1 MEGVL
6 YNAHYDYYYFKI
18 KTSVE
23 LLFTVFSATFRG
35 LRVLD
40 FQISCSSAVTRTGD
54 EIEF

>member
-23 LLFTVFSATFRG
+23 LLFTAFSATFRG